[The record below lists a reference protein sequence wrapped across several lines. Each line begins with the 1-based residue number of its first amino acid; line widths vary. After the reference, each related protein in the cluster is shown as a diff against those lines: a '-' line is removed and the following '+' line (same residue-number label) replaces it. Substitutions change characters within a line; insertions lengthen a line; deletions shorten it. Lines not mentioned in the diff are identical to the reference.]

1 MAFAFEAKAFR
12 LQALVICC
20 RWAIVKQCMFAGR
33 RAQAYCLSP
42 VPTGGDLLV
51 HTLLPH
57 QREPQ
62 APAQLMASPAPN
74 DERWRV
80 FVSSC
85 ANTGVLILANS
96 TTTISHLQGVTY
108 RFRCF
113 FWLMLMRSNSASI
126 TSLAVFLIL
135 HLRL

>member
-1 MAFAFEAKAFR
+1 MHTS
-12 LQALVICC
+12 
-20 RWAIVKQCMFAGR
+20 
-33 RAQAYCLSP
+33 LSQ
-42 VPTGGDLLV
+42 
-51 HTLLPH
+51 

-62 APAQLMASPAPN
+62 GPSQLMASPAPN

-85 ANTGVLILANS
+85 ANTGVLILGNS

-108 RFRCF
+108 RFRSF
-113 FWLMLMRSNSASI
+113 PWLMLMRSNSSV
-126 TSLAVFLIL
+126 TSLAVFLLL

>member
-1 MAFAFEAKAFR
+1 
-12 LQALVICC
+12 
-20 RWAIVKQCMFAGR
+20 MFAGR

-42 VPTGGDLLV
+42 VPTGGKLLV
-51 HTLLPH
+51 HTPLP
-57 QREPQ
+57 QQEEPK
-62 APAQLMASPAPN
+62 ASSQLMASPAPN

-96 TTTISHLQGVTY
+96 TTTVSHLQGVTY

-113 FWLMLMRSNSASI
+113 LWLMLSRSGSASI
-126 TSLAVFLIL
+126 TSLAVFPFCCVQSLL
-135 HLRL
+135 YPEVVFVHMQLRQFGDTRYNIPSTM

>member
-1 MAFAFEAKAFR
+1 MAFAFEAKAFT

-42 VPTGGDLLV
+42 VPTRGDLLLY
-51 HTLLPH
+51 TLLPQ

-62 APAQLMASPAPN
+62 APSQPMASPAPN

-108 RFRCF
+108 RFSCF
-113 FWLMLMRSNSASI
+113 PWLMLMRSNSVSI
-126 TSLAVFLIL
+126 TSLAVFPY
-135 HLRL
+135 LRLRL